1 MLSTEFIESHLPN
14 SIKKARKESKKS
26 DHTKHKLGASI
37 VKNGKIISSGFNHHK
52 KTNPQIKAIGGCE
65 LKTVHAEMDSI
76 FKLKNKE
83 LLKGSTIAVYREK
96 KDGTLGCARPCQICM
111 NFLRFYGVKK
121 IIYTTETGI
130 VIEYLKNSRDG
141 AKEFFE
147 LVSKIDRI

>member
-1 MLSTEFIESHLPN
+1 MQTIDFIENSLPN
-14 SIKKARKESKKS
+14 PIKKARKESRKS

-37 VKNGKIISSGFNHHK
+37 VKNGKIISSGFNHHR

-83 LLKGSTIAVYREK
+83 LLKGSTVAVYREK
-96 KDGTLGCARPCQICM
+96 KDGSLGCARPCPICM

-130 VIEYLKNSRDG
+130 VVEYLKNSRDG
-141 AKEFFE
+141 AREFFDF
-147 LVSKIDRI
+147 VSKMD

>member
-1 MLSTEFIESHLPN
+1 MQTIDFIENSLPN
-14 SIKKARKESKKS
+14 PIKKARKESRKS

-37 VKNGKIISSGFNHHK
+37 VKNGKIISSGFNHHR

-83 LLKGSTIAVYREK
+83 LLRGSTVAVYREK
-96 KDGTLGCARPCQICM
+96 KDGSLGCARPCPICM

-130 VIEYLKNSRDG
+130 VVEYLKNSRDG
-141 AKEFFE
+141 AREFFDF
-147 LVSKIDRI
+147 VSKMD